1 MKKVISIQFDYDFA
15 EKLEETAKK
24 NYRSVGAQI
33 RAMLEEYVKE
43 HSTFEEKWTNLS
55 STGFT
60 QTRISRN
67 R

>member
-43 HSTFEEKWTNLS
+43 HSTFEEK
-55 STGFT
+55 
-60 QTRISRN
+60 
-67 R
+67 